1 MTRKCIKKFLSY
13 MTSIMLVIAMV
24 LSLAACGNGNKEQPN
39 TAVTKTFYFVVVD
52 GEGNETKFEI
62 QTDKTTV
69 GEALLE
75 EGLIAGEEGAYGLY
89 VKTVNGIT
97 ADYDVDKTYW
107 AFYINGEMAMTGVD
121 ATKIEDGATYSF
133 EVAK

>member
-1 MTRKCIKKFLSY
+1 MARKYNKKLISY
-13 MTSIMLVIAMV
+13 MINMMLVIAMFF
-24 LSLAACGNGNKEQPN
+24 SITACGNGNRGQQN
-39 TAVTKTFYFVVVD
+39 TEVTKTFHFIVVD

-75 EGLIAGEEGAYGLY
+75 EGLIAGEEGVYGLY

-121 ATKIEDGATYSF
+121 STKIEDGATYSF

>member
-1 MTRKCIKKFLSY
+1 MTGK
-13 MTSIMLVIAMV
+13 TSKRLWMHIVRLMLVVAMV
-24 LSLAACGNGNKEQPN
+24 FSMAACGNNQQEQSG
-39 TAVTKTFYFVVVD
+39 TGVSKTFHFIVVD

-62 QTDKTTV
+62 ESDKVTV
-69 GEALLE
+69 GEALQE
-75 EGLIAGEEGAYGLY
+75 EGLISGEEGSYGLY

-121 ATKIEDGATYSF
+121 ATEIEDGATYSF
-133 EVAK
+133 EVTR

>member
-1 MTRKCIKKFLSY
+1 MTRNCIKKFLSC
-13 MTSIMLVIAMV
+13 MINMILVVAMV
-24 LSLAACGNGNKEQPN
+24 FSMTACGNSGQEQLN
-39 TAVTKTFYFVVVD
+39 AEVIKTFHFVVVD
-52 GEGNETKFEI
+52 GEGNETTFEI